1 MIVDHCLSDENGRN
15 YAIQSC
21 RIDITERKHAE
32 EEQRLLEIRYRSL
45 FDKPMTL
52 SSFLILRV
60 TT

>member
-1 MIVDHCLSDENGRN
+1 VDQCLSDENGRD
-15 YAIQSC
+15 YAIQGC
-21 RIDITERKHAE
+21 IIDITERKHAE